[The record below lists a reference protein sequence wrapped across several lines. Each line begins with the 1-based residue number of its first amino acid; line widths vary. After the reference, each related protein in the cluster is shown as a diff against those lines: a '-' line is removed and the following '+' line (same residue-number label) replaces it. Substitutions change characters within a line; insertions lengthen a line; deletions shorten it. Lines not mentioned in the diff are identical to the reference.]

1 MITFEVSCG
10 CLWVRLMVYSS
21 SVAIVVCVVDLHVV
35 LLLFIIINII
45 FYINN
50 TSWNTNKK
58 KNVLLWAMGTLAMW
72 CESSLFDC
80 FILLLFHSS
89 NCYSILTGDTPII
102 KESNLQLVTMPFFF
116 D

>member
-35 LLLFIIINII
+35 LLLFIINII
-45 FYINN
+45 IYINM
-50 TSWNTNKK
+50 SWNTNKK
-58 KNVLLWAMGTLAMW
+58 KNVLLWAMGTSAMW